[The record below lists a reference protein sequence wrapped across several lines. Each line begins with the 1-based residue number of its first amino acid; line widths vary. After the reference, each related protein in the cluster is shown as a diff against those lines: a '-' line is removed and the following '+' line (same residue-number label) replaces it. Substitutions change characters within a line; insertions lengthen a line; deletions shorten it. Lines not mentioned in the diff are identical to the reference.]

1 MTRRCRALA
10 LAEALG
16 SSLESTWWLTTSSS
30 FRSRG
35 LIPFPGLSGTNHAY
49 GTQTDTQ
56 AKYSYV
62 QNKQILK
69 KLKSER
75 IGHAKL
81 KTWWARARRLEPV

>member
-1 MTRRCRALA
+1 MARRFRALA
-10 LAEALG
+10 LAEGLR
-16 SSLESTWWLTTSSS
+16 SSLEPTWRLTTSSN

-35 LIPFPGLSGTNHAY
+35 LIPFPGLSGTSHAH

-75 IGHAKL
+75 IGHAKV
-81 KTWWARARRLEPV
+81 KT